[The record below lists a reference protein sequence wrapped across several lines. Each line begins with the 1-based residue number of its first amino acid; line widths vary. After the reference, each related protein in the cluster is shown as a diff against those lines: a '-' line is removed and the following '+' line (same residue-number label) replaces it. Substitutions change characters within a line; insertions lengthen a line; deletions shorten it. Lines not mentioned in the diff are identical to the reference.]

1 MAKKRQHRLPGPKL
15 KMPDLVVLGHLTD
28 QQARVSFPPQSGHC
42 RNELRKDREEKDRGS
57 CNSSIGFNAQSMSIV

>member
-28 QQARVSFPPQSGHC
+28 QQARVSLSAIEWP
-42 RNELRKDREEKDRGS
+42 LKK
-57 CNSSIGFNAQSMSIV
+57 